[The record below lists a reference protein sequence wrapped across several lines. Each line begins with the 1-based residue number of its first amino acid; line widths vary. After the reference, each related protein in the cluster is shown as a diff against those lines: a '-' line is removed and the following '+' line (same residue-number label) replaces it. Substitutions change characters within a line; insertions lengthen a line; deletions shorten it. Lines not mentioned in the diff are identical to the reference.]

1 MFSRIG
7 TFDVDPSKL
16 TELVAHFHDQVV
28 PAFSK
33 HAGFLGYQ
41 AYVDHEC
48 GRFVGVSL
56 WSTRLELEASGGT
69 AKHALEVAFRIG
81 ATPVGEP
88 QILEMAFNARPSD
101 RGAPGA

>member
-7 TFDVDPSKL
+7 TFDVSPSKL

-28 PAFSK
+28 PAFSE

-41 AYVDHEC
+41 AYVDHER
-48 GRFVGVSL
+48 GRFVGISL
-56 WSTRLELEASGGT
+56 WSTRGELEASAGT
-69 AKHALEVAFRIG
+69 AKQALEVAFKIG

-88 QILEMAFNARPSD
+88 QILQMAFTAKPRE
-101 RGAPGA
+101 RGAPDA